1 MYLFGFLILGFLA
14 SHVSTFSNGLV
25 YKACDTMKPEHGTT
39 VSQTTEPP
47 YIVSASS
54 YSYRPGDEITVTL
67 QANPGMHFKGFLLQA
82 RTVPG
87 NEIVGHFIVTAQN
100 SQNLNCGNVDST
112 VTHKDSSSKSSISA
126 RWVAP
131 ASVSRVIFKATIL
144 QSMPIYWVGIESPQ
158 LTVFLNSSVTNS
170 PILSAPAASNISIT
184 SSLETT
190 TPVSSKPPPTYISSE
205 HCGTQK
211 ICLSNPSECDPSKT
225 TNCLFMSSAMTDN
238 GAYNFE
244 ISGPSGGYVS
254 IGFSDDQFMGSDDI
268 YICVI
273 NSVGQ
278 VEIQHAYSE
287 GRKPPLILPLSN
299 VDVRISSYTN
309 GVIQCSFTSKNQ
321 ISTQLPIYQSRA
333 SNGSDLYYIF
343 MAYGSSD
350 NGQIKFHGPGVFSSD
365 TKVNISATSN
375 VTHREQSTPI
385 MVKTHGA
392 LMLIAWMTTGSLGMI
407 IARYIKTAAKTPI
420 FGKALWFQIHLVL
433 MVLTLAATI
442 VSFVLAFVQAKGW
455 AYAVGTHAILGCI
468 VMILAFF
475 QPLIAFFR
483 PSPENSQ
490 RYIFNWFHGINALV
504 MKVLAV
510 TNLFLGFQ
518 FIDHRLGW
526 LVKVMS
532 GFAGWEG
539 LITICLEINAGM
551 AREGNKI
558 TSKLCRKK
566 LGEIRGL
573 PAPYLPMWEPIISD
587 CTACRNCKIIAEKI
601 GCSKCGSSTHFT
613 TVTYYALNGLKRKE
627 DGDTFKGGVTFHFFQ
642 SIIHELR
649 RLNCSIFN
657 VNNKNTPALPVVT
670 DGGYVQYSRCWR
682 ISWVCAHPEK
692 TVIINKKLYYT
703 CAG

>member
-1 MYLFGFLILGFLA
+1 MNKKKMYLFGFLILGFLA

-39 VSQTTEPP
+39 VPQTTEPP

-54 YSYRPGDEITVTL
+54 YSYRPADEITVTL
-67 QANPGMHFKGFLLQA
+67 QANPGMHFEGFLLQA

-87 NEIVGHFIVTAQN
+87 NEIVGHFIVTAPN
-100 SQNLNCGNVDST
+100 SQNLNCGNADST

-144 QSMPIYWVGIESPQ
+144 QSKPIYWVGIESPE
-158 LTVFLNSSVTNS
+158 LTVFPNSSMTIS
-170 PILSAPAASNISIT
+170 PIVSSTAASNSPPRSIT

-205 HCGTQK
+205 TCGTQK

-254 IGFSDDQFMGSDDI
+254 IGFSDDQFMGADDI

-273 NSVGQ
+273 NSIGQ

-321 ISTQLPIYQSRA
+321 ISTQLPIYQSRS

-343 MAYGSSD
+343 MAYGSSV
-350 NGQIKFHGPGVFSSD
+350 NGQIRFHGPGVFLSD
-365 TKVNISATSN
+365 TKVDLSATSN
-375 VTHREQSTPI
+375 VTHREQRAHI
-385 MVKTHGA
+385 IVKTHGA
-392 LMLIAWMTTGSLGMI
+392 LMLIAWMTTGSLGAI
-407 IARYIKTAAKTPI
+407 IARYFKTAAKTPI
-420 FGKALWFQIHLVL
+420 LGKALWFQIHLVL
-433 MVLTLAATI
+433 MVLTVAATI
-442 VSFVLAFVQAKGW
+442 VSFVLSFVEAKGW
-455 AYAVGTHAILGCI
+455 AYGVSTHAILGCI

-483 PSPENSQ
+483 PSPESSQ

-510 TNLFLGFQ
+510 ANLFLGLQ
-518 FIDHRLGW
+518 FIDHKLGW
-526 LVKVMS
+526 MVKVMG
-532 GFAGWEG
+532 GFGGWEG
-539 LITICLEINAGM
+539 LMIICLEINAAM
-551 AREGNKI
+551 ARKEM
-558 TSKLCRKK
+558 KK
-566 LGEIRGL
+566 LADLEKNVSVK
-573 PAPYLPMWEPIISD
+573 AEVYLLLIYL
-587 CTACRNCKIIAEKI
+587 CGNLAFLIALLVGIAK
-601 GCSKCGSSTHFT
+601 S
-613 TVTYYALNGLKRKE
+613 
-627 DGDTFKGGVTFHFFQ
+627 
-642 SIIHELR
+642 
-649 RLNCSIFN
+649 
-657 VNNKNTPALPVVT
+657 
-670 DGGYVQYSRCWR
+670 
-682 ISWVCAHPEK
+682 
-692 TVIINKKLYYT
+692 
-703 CAG
+703 